1 MPKHSPTVAL
11 VDWSWSGHHP
21 TYFSFFASALSDLG
35 VRVLPLCPEPERFA
49 GPFGT
54 TPAGQSEEGRSR
66 VEYPLV
72 LTFPPQPQ
80 IRPARCRP
88 VIQGVRHFA
97 RLGRQLRRWEREHG
111 RRVDLVFFACIYD
124 LHFQWFRLAAPFF
137 RFSWSGL
144 YLHAR
149 SFRMPGSVIPYQ
161 GILPCPERIFRSP
174 GVRSVALLDEGIL
187 GAMRA
192 LSGRPAVAFP
202 DLSDV
207 RVPKPG
213 DPARGLADELLAF
226 AAGRPIVCLT
236 GHLQRTKGLLEFTR
250 LAEDPELGDVVFFL
264 GGAVNWMEISPET
277 QRWMLDVWERQ
288 PNVFARTSQSLDE
301 LVLNGVMDA
310 SDVIFA
316 AYTDFPN
323 SSNILTKAAFLK
335 RPVIVSDGFLMA
347 ERTREFQLG
356 VVVPEGDVSAQKA
369 GIRTLLSQKVREAAS
384 ETPER
389 EAYMARHSYPALV
402 EAFAEILG
410 PLAPAK
416 RSPLSE

>member
-1 MPKHSPTVAL
+1 
-11 VDWSWSGHHP
+11 
-21 TYFSFFASALSDLG
+21 
-35 VRVLPLCPEPERFA
+35 
-49 GPFGT
+49 
-54 TPAGQSEEGRSR
+54 
-66 VEYPLV
+66 
-72 LTFPPQPQ
+72 
-80 IRPARCRP
+80 
-88 VIQGVRHFA
+88 
-97 RLGRQLRRWEREHG
+97 
-111 RRVDLVFFACIYD
+111 
-124 LHFQWFRLAAPFF
+124 
-137 RFSWSGL
+137 
-144 YLHAR
+144 
-149 SFRMPGSVIPYQ
+149 
-161 GILPCPERIFRSP
+161 
-174 GVRSVALLDEGIL
+174 
-187 GAMRA
+187 
-192 LSGRPAVAFP
+192 
-202 DLSDV
+202 
-207 RVPKPG
+207 
-213 DPARGLADELLAF
+213 
-226 AAGRPIVCLT
+226 
-236 GHLQRTKGLLEFTR
+236 
-250 LAEDPELGDVVFFL
+250 VVFFL